1 MRSEQTGDRISLEGM
16 RFYGYHGCLPEERA
30 RGQVFLV
37 DVVLTLPLAAA
48 GASDDLAA
56 TVNYAEVFALA
67 RSVVEGAPCRLI
79 EAVAERIARG
89 VSTGAA
95 KGGVD
100 SPAITKRGI
109 PRAARPDRAWPGALR
124 RWRIFP
130 AACGARF
137 RAPGL

>member
-1 MRSEQTGDRISLEGM
+1 MDWFPLWNSLRIAAISTVIIFFAGI
-16 RFYGYHGCLPEERA
+16 FAAYYIAKLPRLIK
-30 RGQVFLV
+30 GVL

-89 VSTGAA
+89 VL
-95 KGGVD
+95 
-100 SPAITKRGI
+100 
-109 PRAARPDRAWPGALR
+109 ARFARVEAVR
-124 RWRIFP
+124 VTVHKP
-130 AACGARF
+130 AAPLPGVFHDAAVTIVRARDAEA
-137 RAPGL
+137 RA

>member
-89 VSTGAA
+89 VL
-95 KGGVD
+95 
-100 SPAITKRGI
+100 
-109 PRAARPDRAWPGALR
+109 ARFARVEEVR
-124 RWRIFP
+124 VTVHKP
-130 AACGARF
+130 AAPL
-137 RAPGL
+137 PGLFRDAAVTVVRARDAEARA

>member
-30 RGQVFLV
+30 RGQAFLV

-79 EAVAERIARG
+79 EAVR
-89 VSTGAA
+89 VTVH
-95 KGGVD
+95 K
-100 SPAITKRGI
+100 
-109 PRAARPDRAWPGALR
+109 
-124 RWRIFP
+124 P
-130 AACGARF
+130 AAPLPGVFHDAAVTVVRARDAEA
-137 RAPGL
+137 RA

>member
-30 RGQVFLV
+30 RGQAFLV

-67 RSVVEGAPCRLI
+67 RSVVEGTPCRLI

-89 VSTGAA
+89 VL
-95 KGGVD
+95 
-100 SPAITKRGI
+100 
-109 PRAARPDRAWPGALR
+109 ARFTRVEAVR
-124 RWRIFP
+124 VTVHKP
-130 AACGARF
+130 AAPLPGVFHDAAVTVVRARDAEA
-137 RAPGL
+137 RA

>member
-48 GASDDLAA
+48 GDDLAA

-89 VSTGAA
+89 VL
-95 KGGVD
+95 
-100 SPAITKRGI
+100 
-109 PRAARPDRAWPGALR
+109 ARFARVEEVR
-124 RWRIFP
+124 VTVHKP
-130 AACGARF
+130 AAPL
-137 RAPGL
+137 PGLFRDAAVTVVRARDAEARA